1 MWHRDRQEIIAEFQ
15 TLSLQDGDRRRLY
28 DVFEEL
34 NMVLGPKTAEKFVL
48 DHFGHDRAAEVKQA
62 FAHYYGDSRAHQ
74 LIDSTEAELDP
85 RRTIVILRRAL
96 HYGRLGIQ
104 ASKAY
109 QGLGMHYEQLGNK
122 KRALHYYT
130 QAIEI
135 GDWDNEWTV
144 FWRGRLY
151 FQQGVWDAAKR
162 DLERALERGV
172 WSPEYEEAEGYLGQI
187 ARIQERNQANK
198 P

>member
-1 MWHRDRQEIIAEFQ
+1 MWHRDRQEIIAEFEA
-15 TLSLQDGDRRRLY
+15 LSLQDHDRRRLY
-28 DVFEEL
+28 DVFDEL
-34 NMVLGPKTAEKFVL
+34 NIVLGPKIAEKFAL

-74 LIDSTEAELDP
+74 LIDSADAEMDP
-85 RRTIVILRRAL
+85 RRAIVILRRAL
-96 HYGRLGIQ
+96 QYGHLGIQ

-130 QAIEI
+130 QAIET

-151 FQQGVWDAAKR
+151 FQQGAWDAAKR
-162 DLERALERGV
+162 DLERAIQLGGE
-172 WSPEYEEAEGYLGQI
+172 SPDEEAEEYLAQI
-187 ARIQERNQANK
+187 TRLQEHNQASK
-198 P
+198 PR

>member
-15 TLSLQDGDRRRLY
+15 TLSLQDHHRRRLY

-34 NMVLGPKTAEKFVL
+34 NTVLGPQSAEKMVFEQ
-48 DHFGHDRAAEVKQA
+48 FGYDRAAEVKQA

-74 LIDSTEAELDP
+74 LIDSADAEMDL
-85 RRTIVILRRAL
+85 RRAIVILHRAL
-96 HYGRLGIQ
+96 KYGHLGIQ

-122 KRALHYYT
+122 KRALHYCT
-130 QAIEI
+130 QAIET

-151 FQQGVWDAAKR
+151 LQQGAWDAAKR
-162 DLERALERGV
+162 DLERAIELGGE
-172 WSPEYEEAEGYLGQI
+172 SPDEEAEEYLAQI
-187 ARIQERNQANK
+187 TRIQERNQANK
-198 P
+198 SQ